1 MNDIDQ
7 ELKQRG
13 VLYTPN
19 GNVRTIQCPFCWR
32 VDNQSRPMGTFNIDI
47 KTGRG
52 ECGECHKFWEKGEW
66 LDALDKPEIESKETD
81 NKAVKETRNFQEI
94 PAVDFKIVDVGE
106 ILAKDFGP
114 EVWAVEGLIPEQ
126 SITAIGGAP
135 GSFKTWLTLDIARC
149 VASGEDFLG
158 KFKVTKGAVLFVDK
172 ENNFR
177 HLQKRFRQLGINS
190 DHSICYLEQDAQD
203 FFIEEDKSLA
213 TLKKMITEKNIKL
226 VVFDSLVRI
235 HKGDENEA
243 KSISAVMNKFKQ
255 ITSIGANVI
264 FIHHYRKEPAGRKKS
279 GNSLRG
285 SSDIVAGVDALLI
298 VEKTE
303 DGKSLAIEQAKLR
316 QDQAQD
322 PFEVNI
328 QVNEADKTMKFQ
340 YAGAYDP
347 DKVAVD
353 EAIIAITALLK
364 EKGELG
370 KQDLADM
377 LSEEYSKNQINTAI
391 KKATQPEG
399 NIKVR
404 KAQSNKHF
412 YSLK

>member
-19 GNVRTIQCPFCWR
+19 GNVRTMQCPFCWR
-32 VDNQSRPMGTFNIDI
+32 VDSQSRPMGTFNIDI

-52 ECGECHKFWEKGEW
+52 ECGECHKFAEKGEW

-81 NKAVKETRNFQEI
+81 NKTVKEARNFQEI
-94 PAVDFKIVDVGE
+94 PAVNFKIVGVGE
-106 ILAKDFGP
+106 ILATDFGP
-114 EVWAVEGLIPEQ
+114 EVWAVQNLIPEQ

-149 VASGEDFLG
+149 IASGEDFLG
-158 KFKVTKGAVLFVDK
+158 KFKVEKGAVLFVDK

-177 HLQKRFRQLGINS
+177 HLQKRFRQIGINS
-190 DHSICYLEQDAQD
+190 EHPIYYLNQSAQD
-203 FFIEEDKSLA
+203 FFIEEDKSFKI
-213 TLKKMITEKNIKL
+213 LKDMVAEKNIKL

-243 KSISAVMNKFKQ
+243 RSISSVMNKFKQ
-255 ITSIGANVI
+255 ITNVGANVI
-264 FIHHYRKEPAGRKKS
+264 FIHHHRKEPAGRRKS

-285 SSDIVAGVDALLI
+285 SSDILAGVDALLI
-298 VEKTE
+298 VEKTDDE
-303 DGKSLAIEQAKLR
+303 KSLTINQAKLR
-316 QDQAQD
+316 QDQALE
-322 PFEVNI
+322 PFEVSI
-328 QVNEADKTMKFQ
+328 QVNETDKAMKLL
-340 YAGAYDP
+340 YTGAYDP
-347 DKVAVD
+347 NAPIVD
-353 EAIIAITALLK
+353 EAVAEIGVILK
-364 EKGELG
+364 EKGELSK
-370 KQDLADM
+370 KQIREIV
-377 LSEEYSKNQINTAI
+377 SEEYKPNQIDMAL

-399 NIKVR
+399 NIKVPIVG
-404 KAQSNKHF
+404 SNKHL